1 MMFKDQI
8 VLVTGASR
16 GIGRATAVAFS
27 NAGAKVVINYRV
39 DQSGAEETCA
49 EIEASGGQAI
59 SWQADLSDPADLKAM
74 VAGIETSIGPI
85 SVLVNNAA
93 AFNNDPFLDLELEEF
108 DRLWA
113 TNARGLLVL
122 SQLVARKMVERKS
135 GNIIHVSSILA
146 RQVIRRRSAYIA
158 TKGAVESLTRAMS
171 VELAE
176 YNIRVNAVIPGLVN
190 TAALRRAINN
200 VEVTEELERYIPI
213 GRLGDPDEM
222 ARVITFLASPDAS
235 YITGALIPVDGGLS
249 AVEAGPP

>member
-1 MMFKDQI
+1 MMFTDQI

-16 GIGRATAVAFS
+16 GIGRATAAAFS
-27 NAGAKVVINYRV
+27 NAGAKVVVNYRV

-49 EIEASGGQAI
+49 EIEAGGGKAI

-93 AFNNDPFLDLELEEF
+93 AFNNDPFLDVELEEL

-113 TNARGLLVL
+113 TNARGLFVL
-122 SQLVARKMVERKS
+122 SQLVARKMVERKN
-135 GNIIHVSSILA
+135 GCIIHVSSILA
-146 RQVIRRRSAYIA
+146 RQVIPRRSAYIA

-176 YNIRVNAVIPGLVN
+176 HNVRVNAVVPGLVN
-190 TAALRRAINN
+190 TVALRRVINS
-200 VEVTEELERYIPI
+200 VEITGELEQYIPT
-213 GRLGDPDEM
+213 GRLGEPDEV
-222 ARVITFLASPDAS
+222 ARVITFLASPAAS